1 MTIEI
6 MSLITILSVG
16 FGIFGVI
23 NTWKRNRSIDD
34 KNESTLLA
42 TMNVKQDNMNESLRE
57 IKFDVKSIK
66 EDNQTLR
73 EKVIEIEQSV
83 KSAHKRI
90 DAIEVLE
97 KHDKSISE

>member
-1 MTIEI
+1 MSIEV
-6 MSLITILSVG
+6 MSLITILSGG

-23 NTWKRNRSIDD
+23 TTWKRNKTSDD
-34 KNESTLLA
+34 KSDATLLA
-42 TMNVKQDNMNESLRE
+42 TMNVKQDGMRDSLNE

-73 EKVIEIEQSV
+73 EKVIQVEQIA

-90 DAIEVLE
+90 DTLQGIKDE
-97 KHDKSISE
+97 HQGI